1 MSRIVEMILL
11 LIGYETTRQQIERAR
26 ALFPFIGLIL
36 FFPFFFFFHSYR
48 VVVLAKDGSVC
59 ECIDVVR
66 ISKSVGKNGHE
77 KLETSEFD
85 TVL

>member
-1 MSRIVEMILL
+1 MSRIVETILL

-26 ALFPFIGLIL
+26 TLFPFIDLIL
-36 FFPFFFFFHSYR
+36 FFPLFFFHSYR

>member
-36 FFPFFFFFHSYR
+36 FFPPFFFFSFVPSGR
-48 VVVLAKDGSVC
+48 AC
-59 ECIDVVR
+59 ERWICVR
-66 ISKSVGKNGHE
+66 MHRRSANLE
-77 KLETSEFD
+77 KRWKKWTRETGNI
-85 TVL
+85 

>member
-1 MSRIVEMILL
+1 M
-11 LIGYETTRQQIERAR
+11 
-26 ALFPFIGLIL
+26 
-36 FFPFFFFFHSYR
+36 
-48 VVVLAKDGSVC
+48 LAKDGSVC